1 MNAYA
6 RTPNQKTLRLFDQR
20 SSASISGPGLLSAF
34 ISVHQRSRSSISVH
48 QRPSA
53 VQVFYQRSSASI
65 SGPGFHQRSSASISG
80 PGFHQRSGLFFS
92 VHQRSRSSISDHQRL
107 LAVRAFISV
116 HQRLSAVR
124 AFISGPV
131 FYQRSSDDFIIS
143 THAEICLL
151 EPSDGHHARF

>member
-1 MNAYA
+1 MPGLLTKKLSGFSISVHQRPSAVRVFY
-6 RTPNQKTLRLFDQR
+6 QR
-20 SSASISGPGLLSAF
+20 SSASISGPGL
-34 ISVHQRSRSSISVH
+34 
-48 QRPSA
+48 
-53 VQVFYQRSSASI
+53 SSASI

>member
-6 RTPNQKTLRLFDQR
+6 RTPNQKTLRLFY
-20 SSASISGPGLLSAF
+20 
-34 ISVHQRSRSSISVH
+34 

-53 VQVFYQRSSASI
+53 VQVFY
-65 SGPGFHQRSSASISG
+65 QRSSASISG

-131 FYQRSSDDFIIS
+131 FSSASISGPGLLSAIIS
-143 THAEICLL
+143 VY
-151 EPSDGHHARF
+151 

>member
-1 MNAYA
+1 MPGLL
-6 RTPNQKTLRLFDQR
+6 TKKLSGFSISVHQR

-48 QRPSA
+48 QR
-53 VQVFYQRSSASI
+53 
-65 SGPGFHQRSSASISG
+65 
-80 PGFHQRSGLFFS
+80 
-92 VHQRSRSSISDHQRL
+92 L

-131 FYQRSSDDFIIS
+131 FSSASISGPGLLSAIIS
-143 THAEICLL
+143 VY
-151 EPSDGHHARF
+151 